1 MSTAEPLMLLVTAD
15 FDSALDGLHNAGLV
29 RTSFRRASIE
39 VFDGLVKL
47 KGSTCHYF
55 AGDKHMHLST
65 DFLDR
70 GDAKKTFV
78 LKISRYECGETRA
91 TVFQGELEGV
101 TKFVAVDGLDG
112 EDAGCGEVR
121 LVRLL
126 VERGLL

>member
-1 MSTAEPLMLLVTAD
+1 MLLVTAD
-15 FDSALDGLHNAGLV
+15 FDSALDSLHNAGLV

-39 VFDGLVKL
+39 IFDGLVKL

-55 AGDKHMHLST
+55 AEDKHIHLST

-70 GDAKKTFV
+70 GDPKRMFV
-78 LKISRYECGETRA
+78 LKISTYESGETRA
-91 TVFQGELEGV
+91 TVLQGELEGA

-112 EDAGCGEVR
+112 EEAGCEVR

-126 VERGLL
+126 LAKGLL

>member
-1 MSTAEPLMLLVTAD
+1 MLLVTAD
-15 FDSALDGLHNAGLV
+15 FDSTLDGLHNAGLV
-29 RTSFRRASIE
+29 RTSSRSASIE

-55 AGDKHMHLST
+55 AEDKHMHLST

-70 GDAKKTFV
+70 GDPKKTFA

-91 TVFQGELEGV
+91 TVFQGEHEGA
-101 TKFVAVDGLDG
+101 TKFVVVDGLDG
-112 EDAGCGEVR
+112 EEAGCGEVR

-126 VERGLL
+126 VEKGIL